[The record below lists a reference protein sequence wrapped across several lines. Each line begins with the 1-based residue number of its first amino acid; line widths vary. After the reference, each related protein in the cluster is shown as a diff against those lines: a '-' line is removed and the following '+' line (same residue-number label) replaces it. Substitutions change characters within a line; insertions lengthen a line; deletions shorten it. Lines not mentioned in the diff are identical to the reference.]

1 MGPLIG
7 RICIVVLAA
16 GRSARLGR
24 PKQLLS
30 FEGGSLVQHAVSV
43 ALSSGLGPVLVVT
56 GANQEAVESELRGQG
71 IHTSYNPDWEEGMG
85 ASIRHGVDAAL
96 ELDRD
101 TDGLIFMVC
110 DQPYI
115 TASLLQHL
123 LETQH
128 ETGRKIVA
136 SEYGGIRGTPA
147 LYHASL
153 FEELKALTG
162 DKGARS
168 VLARHEGDIA
178 TIPFG
183 SGAMDIDTEADY
195 ENLTMALNKKKT

>member
-1 MGPLIG
+1 MGPSIERL
-7 RICIVVLAA
+7 CIVVLAA

-30 FEGGSLVQHAVSV
+30 FVGGSLVQHAVSV

-56 GANQEAVESELRGQG
+56 GSNREAVESELRGLG
-71 IHTSYNPDWEEGMG
+71 VHTCYNPDWEEGMG
-85 ASIRHGVDAAL
+85 ASIRQGVEAAQ
-96 ELDRD
+96 ELDQD

-128 ETGRKIVA
+128 ETGQKIVA
-136 SEYGGIRGTPA
+136 SAYGGIRGTPV
-147 LYHASL
+147 LYHRSL
-153 FEELKALTG
+153 FEELKALSG
-162 DKGARS
+162 DKGARP
-168 VLARHEGDIA
+168 VLDRHEGDIA
-178 TIPFG
+178 TVPFG
-183 SGAMDIDTEADY
+183 SGSMDIDTEGDY
-195 ENLTMALNKKKT
+195 EKLLMALNKKKT